1 MNSDSESL
9 QTDLLDWLL
18 ANKANANEL
27 KLVECEEI
35 DGVNHPLK
43 EVATFTGGEP

>member
-18 ANKANANEL
+18 LHKANIYEC
-27 KLVECEEI
+27 KLLDCKEI
-35 DGVNHPLK
+35 DGVYNSLK
-43 EVATFTGGEP
+43 EVAAFTGGEP

>member
-18 ANKANANEL
+18 ANKANTNEPQ
-27 KLVECEEI
+27 LVECEVI
-35 DGVNHPLK
+35 YGVDDPLK
-43 EVATFTGGEP
+43 EVAAFTGGEP

>member
-18 ANKANANEL
+18 ADKANTNEP
-27 KLVECEEI
+27 KLVKCEEI
-35 DGVNHPLK
+35 DGVDDPLK
-43 EVATFTGGEP
+43 EVAAFTGSEP

>member
-18 ANKANANEL
+18 VNKANTNET

-35 DGVNHPLK
+35 DGVKNPFK
-43 EVATFTGGEP
+43 EVAAFTGGEP

>member
-18 ANKANANEL
+18 AYKTNIHKPKLLDCKEL
-27 KLVECEEI
+27 E
-35 DGVNHPLK
+35 GVYEPLK